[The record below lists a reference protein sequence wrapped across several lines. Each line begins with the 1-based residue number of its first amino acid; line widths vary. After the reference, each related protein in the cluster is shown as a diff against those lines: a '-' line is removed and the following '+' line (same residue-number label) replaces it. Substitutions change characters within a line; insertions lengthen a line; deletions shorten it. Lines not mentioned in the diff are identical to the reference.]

1 MDDLTRAAR
10 NRADFSVFAPV
21 FEKKDLG
28 TSIPAGLS
36 ALQAVCRVGIPVLA
50 LGGVTL
56 ANAQSCMDAGAA
68 GIAGIRLFQENDIA
82 EVVRTIRG

>member
-1 MDDLTRAAR
+1 MDEVTQAAR
-10 NRADFSVFAPV
+10 NQADFALFAPV
-21 FEKKDLG
+21 FEKKDSE

-36 ALQAVCRVGIPVLA
+36 ALQAACSVGIPVFA

-56 ANAQSCMDAGAA
+56 ANAQSCIDVGAE